1 MSKIWLVTGSSRGL
15 GRALTEAVLA
25 AGDRVVGTARKP
37 EQLDDLAAKYGD
49 QLRAVALDVTD
60 AGAARAAVRTAVE
73 EFGGLDVVANN
84 AGYANSASIE
94 EMADDDFRAQVETN
108 LFGVVNVTKAA
119 LPVFREQRSGH
130 FLQFSSIGG
139 RAGGTP
145 GMGAYQTAKFAVEGF
160 SEVLNNEVRPFG
172 VKVTIVEPG
181 GFRTDW
187 GGSSME
193 LADVHPDYETT
204 VGEMHRR
211 RATPRRRPRRS
222 SRSSR
227 STTRRC
233 GSCSAPTPSP
243 LRTARRVPAPTR
255 PPPGPTSARRP
266 TSADASAGW
275 ASAGQPRRS
284 WKKART
290 SATSSSGTSSAAKWP
305 PWSRSVQRVTLFDV
319 SQYRRIATSWAVA
332 RTAVG
337 TPEFGR
343 GAQERGWA

>member
-37 EQLDDLAAKYGD
+37 EQLDDLVTKYGD

-60 AGAARAAVRTAVE
+60 ADAARAAVRTAVT

-160 SEVLNNEVRPFG
+160 SEVLNNEVHPFG

-187 GGSSME
+187 GGSSMQ
-193 LADVHPDYETT
+193 LAEVHPDYEST

-211 RATPRRRPRRS
+211 RLETDGKQPGDPAKAAQAILEIVGLDNP
-222 SRSSR
+222 
-227 STTRRC
+227 
-233 GSCSAPTPSP
+233 P
-243 LRTARRVPAPTR
+243 LRLLLGTDALKLAETAS
-255 PPPGPTSARRP
+255 TSRAAEATAWAHLT
-266 TSADASAGW
+266 TSTD
-275 ASAGQPRRS
+275 
-284 WKKART
+284 
-290 SATSSSGTSSAAKWP
+290 
-305 PWSRSVQRVTLFDV
+305 FD
-319 SQYRRIATSWAVA
+319 
-332 RTAVG
+332 
-337 TPEFGR
+337 
-343 GAQERGWA
+343 